1 MAKVHRE
8 GYVDHLGE
16 RSGLQGAPGDQEGHG
31 GTNNMSKSWAWTT
44 FTSQSKNQKQILVGH
59 QVLEGWGAG
68 GLVRS

>member
-8 GYVDHLGE
+8 GYVDLLGE

-31 GTNNMSKSWAWTT
+31 GTNNMPKSWAWAT
-44 FTSQSKNQKQILVGH
+44 FTSQLKNQKQILVGH